1 MRVLHLVCTDV
12 FSGAENVACQII
24 NGFKNDKNYEMV
36 YCSPSGTNEL
46 SLKER
51 NIKHLKLDKFNYKS
65 VKKAIEKFNP
75 NIVHAHDIK
84 ASIMAAIICKRNTK
98 IISHVHCNHENMRKI
113 NVKTILF
120 NYCSKKFSKIIWV
133 SQSSFDNYVFKKKV
147 KEKSIILYNVINKK
161 ELIYNIK
168 KDKNKYEK
176 FDIIYLGRLTYAKN
190 PERLIKIINDVKKR
204 GYNIKVAIV
213 GMGELY
219 ENIKNL
225 IDSFELN
232 KNINL
237 FGYITNPYKIL
248 NSSKI
253 LVMTS
258 RYEGTPMVALE
269 AMALGKP
276 IISTPTDGLKDI
288 VKQKNNG
295 FLSNCDNELENEI
308 IDLLKD
314 NNKLKEYS
322 ENSLIQ
328 FKKISDINKYIFE
341 IKKIYEKV

>member
-1 MRVLHLVCTDV
+1 MDISPMCAVELL
-12 FSGAENVACQII
+12 EII
-24 NGFKNDKNYEMV
+24 KYLDDELKKNIPQDFE
-36 YCSPSGTNEL
+36 
-46 SLKER
+46 
-51 NIKHLKLDKFNYKS
+51 
-65 VKKAIEKFNP
+65 
-75 NIVHAHDIK
+75 
-84 ASIMAAIICKRNTK
+84 
-98 IISHVHCNHENMRKI
+98 
-113 NVKTILF
+113 
-120 NYCSKKFSKIIWV
+120 
-133 SQSSFDNYVFKKKV
+133 
-147 KEKSIILYNVINKK
+147 
-161 ELIYNIK
+161 
-168 KDKNKYEK
+168 
-176 FDIIYLGRLTYAKN
+176 IYLN
-190 PERLIKIINDVKKR
+190 SIKDNN
-204 GYNIKVAIV
+204 YH
-213 GMGELY
+213 
-219 ENIKNL
+219 
-225 IDSFELN
+225 FEIN